1 MRENGGENDEI
12 YTKST
17 LKTHKY
23 LKKHWATVGWSV
35 IGPNKVHTG
44 FYGFRP
50 F

>member
-12 YTKST
+12 YTKDT
-17 LKTHKY
+17 LKIHKD
-23 LKKHWATVGWSV
+23 LKKYWAPVSKSV

>member
-1 MRENGGENDEI
+1 MMENGGENDEI
-12 YTKST
+12 YTKNT
-17 LKTHKY
+17 LKTHND
-23 LKKHWATVGWSV
+23 LKKYWAPVSKCV